1 MYLVHQMADRSIRA
15 KITAGLSC
23 MVFGLA
29 LVGVISIG
37 KFSELNAKVRDTND
51 KYLVSVGYLADLR
64 GAMLNWRLYLM
75 REIAFPK
82 DAQSVAI
89 ARSTRAK
96 ELEEIHRLEAA
107 YLPGI
112 TSAQER
118 SIFDDYTTARDALYA
133 AAAETLKIGHDR
145 DSAAMADYYRVHVLP
160 IAASVDVAIQKDVR
174 YNLDGASNGVTE
186 AGAIYYRG
194 RAIVLALI
202 VSGLAMALFIAVLLV
217 RAVSSPV
224 RTMTAAMRA
233 LADGHTKQDIPFRDR
248 ADEVGQMANAVQVF
262 KDALIETKRLAA
274 VEESSRAAK
283 EARSAALSG
292 LVKNFEGQVGGM
304 TSLLSSASTELEA
317 TARSMSGTAK
327 ETDTRAAVVGAAASE
342 AASSVNSVAAA
353 SEQLSASIQE
363 ISRQVAESAQMTAK
377 AVEDAR
383 RTDTVVRALA
393 DGADKIGQVVGMI
406 TSIAGQT
413 NLLALNATIEAA
425 RAGDAGK
432 GFAVVASEVKSLAQ
446 QTAQATEE
454 IAGQVSQIQA
464 ATRQAVSAIS
474 DIATTIKDVSGIAT
488 AIATAVEQQGSAT
501 AEIARNV
508 QNTAASTQEVTANI
522 AGVSQA
528 AGNTG
533 AAAAEVLAAA
543 DDLSRQA
550 ERLNTEVTS
559 FIAKVQAA

>member
-1 MYLVHQMADRSIRA
+1 MIKAIANRSIRA
-15 KITAGLSC
+15 KIIAGLSC
-23 MVFGLA
+23 MVVGLLLIG
-29 LVGVISIG
+29 LVSIG
-37 KFSELNAKVRDTND
+37 KFSELNESVRRTND
-51 KYLVSVGYLADLR
+51 DYVMSIGYLSDLR
-64 GAMLNWRLYLM
+64 GSMLNWRLYLM

-89 ARSTRAK
+89 ARSTRATA
-96 ELEEIHRLEAA
+96 LEDVHRLEAA
-107 YLPGI
+107 YVPTI
-112 TSAQER
+112 TSQEER
-118 SIFDDYTTARDALYA
+118 GYYDEYLAARDALFTA
-133 AAAETLKIGHDR
+133 AADTLRVGHDR
-145 DSAAMADYYRVHVLP
+145 DAAAMAEYYRTHILP
-160 IAASVDVAIQKDVR
+160 IASAVDVAIQKDIKFNMEGMR
-174 YNLDGASNGVTE
+174 SGVVE
-186 AGAIYYRG
+186 AGKIYSRG
-194 RAIVLALI
+194 RTIVLSLAI
-202 VSGLAMALFIAVLLV
+202 SGLLAAVFITALLV
-217 RAVSSPV
+217 RAVSTPI
-224 RTMTAAMRA
+224 RAMTDAMRG
-233 LADGHTKQDIPFRDR
+233 LAEGHVEDEIPFRGR
-248 ADEVGQMANAVQVF
+248 GDEVGQMAGAVQVF
-262 KDALIETKRLAA
+262 KDALIESKRLSAA
-274 VEESSRAAK
+274 DESSRAAK
-283 EARSAALSG
+283 EARAVALSG
-292 LVKNFEGQVGGM
+292 LVKSFESQVGGM

-327 ETDTRAAVVGAAASE
+327 ETDTRAAVVGAAAGE

-425 RAGDAGK
+425 RAGDAGR

-522 AGVSQA
+522 AGVSEA

-543 DDLSRQA
+543 DGLSRQA
-550 ERLNTEVTS
+550 ERLNTEVNS

>member
-1 MYLVHQMADRSIRA
+1 MLRSVANRSIRA
-15 KITAGLSC
+15 KIIAGLSC
-23 MVFGLA
+23 MVLGLV
-29 LVGVISIG
+29 LIGVISIG
-37 KFSELNAKVRDTND
+37 KFSALYESVRHTND
-51 KYLVSVGYLADLR
+51 DYVESIGYLSDLR
-64 GAMLNWRLYLM
+64 GSMLNWRLYLM

-82 DAQSVAI
+82 DAQSVSI
-89 ARSTRAK
+89 ATTTRAR
-96 ELEEIHRLEAA
+96 ELDELHRVEAA
-107 YLPGI
+107 YLSTIASP
-112 TSAQER
+112 QER
-118 SIFDDYTTARDALYA
+118 SLYNEYLAARDTLFA
-133 AAAETLKIGHDR
+133 AADETLRVGHDR
-145 DSAAMADYYRVHVLP
+145 GAAAMAEYYRVHILP
-160 IAASVDVAIQKDVR
+160 IAASVDIAIQKDVR
-174 YNLDGASNGVTE
+174 LNLDGARAGVAE
-186 AGAIYYRG
+186 AESIYDTG
-194 RAIVLALI
+194 RTIVLSLA
-202 VSGLAMALFIAVLLV
+202 VSGLLAAILITFLLV
-217 RAVSSPV
+217 RAVSTPI
-224 RTMTAAMRA
+224 RTMTSAMGL
-233 LADGHTKQDIPFRDR
+233 LADGNIDEDIPFRGR
-248 ADEVGQMANAVQVF
+248 GDEVGQMAKAVQVF
-262 KDALIETKRLAA
+262 KNALIETKRRAA
-274 VEESSRAAK
+274 GQESERAAK
-283 EARSAALSG
+283 EARASALAG
-292 LVKNFEGQVGGM
+292 LVKTFEAQVGGM
-304 TSLLSSASTELEA
+304 TTQLSSASTELEA

-327 ETDTRAAVVGAAASE
+327 ETDARAAVVGAAAGE
-342 AASSVNSVAAA
+342 AAASVNSVAAA

-393 DGADKIGQVVGMI
+393 EGADKIGQVVGMI

-425 RAGDAGK
+425 RAGDAGR

-474 DIATTIKDVSGIAT
+474 DIAATIKDVSGIAT

-533 AAAAEVLAAA
+533 TAAAGVLAAA
-543 DDLSRQA
+543 DGLSRQA

-559 FIAKVQAA
+559 FISRVQAA